1 MKPYTQFEDWHL
13 EKLAVPSEAR
23 AYLQLAL
30 EDYENDHDTEAF
42 LLAIRDV
49 AKAMGGIGKLAEEI
63 SLNRQSLYKALSSD
77 GNPRLDTLLAILHGL
92 GFRLSITPLEN

>member
-13 EKLAVPSEAR
+13 EKLASPSEAK

-30 EDYENDHDTEAF
+30 EDYENDYDSEAF

-49 AKAMGGIGKLAEEI
+49 AKAMGGIGKLAQETN
-63 SLNRQSLYKALSSD
+63 LNRQSLYKALSSD
-77 GNPRLDTLLAILHGL
+77 GNPRLDTFMTILHGL
-92 GFRLSITPLEN
+92 GFRLSIASLER

>member
-13 EKLAVPSEAR
+13 EKLALPSEAK

-30 EDYENDHDTEAF
+30 EDYEQDHDSEAF

-49 AKAMGGIGKLAEEI
+49 AKAMSGIGKLAENTN
-63 SLNRQSLYKALSSD
+63 LN
-77 GNPRLDTLLAILHGL
+77 P
-92 GFRLSITPLEN
+92 